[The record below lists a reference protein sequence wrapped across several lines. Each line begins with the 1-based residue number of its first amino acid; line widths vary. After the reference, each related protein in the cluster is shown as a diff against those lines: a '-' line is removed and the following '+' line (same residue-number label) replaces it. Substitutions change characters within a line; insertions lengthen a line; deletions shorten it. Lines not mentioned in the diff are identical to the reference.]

1 MITVHFGMSQY
12 GFLTK
17 FLADPFLAL
26 SVAGVV
32 SAAPDD
38 QMFRHLAQTYAANH
52 LTMHRGNI
60 CEGDNFKGKRAVT
73 SAAPKND
80 RIFKASA

>member
-1 MITVHFGMSQY
+1 MFGSLVVMITVRFGMSQY
-12 GFLTK
+12 GFST
-17 FLADPFLAL
+17 DPFLAF

-60 CEGDNFKGKRAVT
+60 CEGDNFKGKRAGGGLHFCR
-73 SAAPKND
+73 P
-80 RIFKASA
+80 

>member
-1 MITVHFGMSQY
+1 MIKRFGMIHNDI
-12 GFLTK
+12 LTY
-17 FLADPFLAL
+17 L
-26 SVAGVV
+26 AGVV

-60 CEGDNFKGKRAVT
+60 CEGDNFKGKMAGGAVF
-73 SAAPKND
+73 SAAPG
-80 RIFKASA
+80 

>member
-1 MITVHFGMSQY
+1 MSQY
-12 GFLTK
+12 CNLN
-17 FLADPFLAL
+17 DPFLAL
-26 SVAGVV
+26 SPAGVV

-60 CEGDNFKGKRAVT
+60 CEGDNFKSKMAVI
-73 SAAPKND
+73 SAAPK
-80 RIFKASA
+80 